1 MQRNQSLIVCGI
13 VAVMLPLV
21 LGCGANPQTTAPEDA
36 RSEEASAT
44 ATHEI
49 EYLFVLTAE
58 SATLADGVLTM
69 GDVNPATLY
78 FSDRPDRVA
87 GHLTT
92 EEFVAGWEEGDDSF
106 ASNPPN
112 ATLSVLSG
120 PEPQD
125 VVVVLSEP
133 RLEDGDLVFSVS
145 ILEGNPEIAGG
156 ANSLFIDIIGRPLT
170 PVSAAGVARRTTR
183 RAFLY

>member
-1 MQRNQSLIVCGI
+1 MQRNRSLIVRGL
-13 VAVMLPLV
+13 VAVILPLV
-21 LGCGANPQTTAPEDA
+21 LGCGATPQTTAPEDVQG
-36 RSEEASAT
+36 EKASAT
-44 ATHEI
+44 PTHAI
-49 EYLFVLTAE
+49 EYLFVLTGE
-58 SATLADGVLTM
+58 SATLADGVLRI

-92 EEFVAGWEEGDDSF
+92 EEFIADWGEGEDSF

-112 ATLSVLSG
+112 ATLSILTG
-120 PEPQD
+120 PEPQE

-133 RLEDGDLVFSVS
+133 RFDEGDLVYSVS
-145 ILEGNPEIAGG
+145 VLEGDPEAAGG
-156 ANSLFIDIIGRPLT
+156 ASSLFIDIVGRPLT

-183 RAFLY
+183 RAIIY